1 MNPLLPWGLMLL
13 SYFIGSIPIG
23 VLVAKAKGIDITQV
37 GSGNVGATNVARVL
51 GKGPGLAVFLLDVAK
66 GLVPCLLATNLTSTP
81 VLGMMTRAD
90 FAFVC
95 GVLAM
100 LGHMF
105 SPFLKFKGGKG
116 IATGLGM
123 LFGAAPLVAVAAFGV
138 FLVLMAITRIVS
150 LSSIVATVVMV
161 TSGFILSNS
170 IVGSWVLLA
179 VGTFVLVKHIP
190 NMKRLREGTESKFS
204 FGSKKSEQGEGGQ
217 EGEGS
222 NRES

>member
-1 MNPLLPWGLMLL
+1 MNPLLPWGLIAL

-51 GKGPGLAVFLLDVAK
+51 GKGPGLAVFLLDVCK
-66 GLVPCLLATNLTSTP
+66 GLVPCLLAVNLTSTP
-81 VLGMMTRAD
+81 VLGMMTRQD

-123 LFGAAPLVAVAAFGV
+123 LFGAAPLVAVASFGV
-138 FLVLMAITRIVS
+138 FLVLMAISRIVS
-150 LSSIVATVVMV
+150 LSSIVATVVMIS
-161 TSGFILSNS
+161 TGFLLSNS
-170 IVGSWVLLA
+170 MIGQWVLLG
-179 VGTFVLVKHIP
+179 VGAFVLIKHIP
-190 NMKRLREGTESKFS
+190 NMKRLREGTEAKFS
-204 FGSKKSEQGEGGQ
+204 FGSKKAETATSTEEGQG
-217 EGEGS
+217 S
-222 NRES
+222 STDS